1 VTVIQAGEMKNIS
14 RRKFLTEASLGLGA
28 VILAG
33 LSGCKA
39 GTSQPIPPTQR
50 INTNISSTDTVQVPQ
65 DSTNN
70 STVEPTPTLGLPHLA
85 VARNGEPE
93 LMVRQVIEALGGID
107 QFVFSNANVI
117 IKPNICVAYNTY
129 EFAATTNPWVVGAL
143 VKLCFEAG
151 AASVKVMDNPFGGTA
166 EEAYKISGISDAV
179 QAAGGE
185 MVYMVDRK
193 FVDTSIP
200 NATSLKKTAIY
211 QDILD
216 ADVLINVPIAKVH
229 GLAKLTLGMK
239 NLMGT
244 IQKREILH
252 TKIGNNLADLA
263 GFLRPELTIIDG
275 IRVLMENGPT
285 GGSLDYVK
293 QMDTIIASRDI
304 VAADSYAAST
314 LFGMDP
320 LSLSYI
326 EAGVSAGL
334 GSADLQQLKIE
345 EFSNN

>member
-1 VTVIQAGEMKNIS
+1 MKNIS

-28 VILAG
+28 IILAG
-33 LSGCKA
+33 LSGCK
-39 GTSQPIPPTQR
+39 TITPQPVPPTKS
-50 INTNISSTDTVQVPQ
+50 INPDISSTDTEQVPQ
-65 DSTNN
+65 DTSTI
-70 STVEPTPTLGLPHLA
+70 EPTPTIGLPDLA

-93 LMVRQVIEALGGID
+93 LLVRQVIEALGGIG
-107 QFVFSNANVI
+107 QFVFSGASVI

-129 EFAATTNPWVVGAL
+129 EYATTTNPWVIGAL

-166 EEAYKISGISDAV
+166 EEAYKVSGISDAV
-179 QAAGGE
+179 QTAGGT
-185 MVYMVDRK
+185 MVFMTDRK
-193 FVDTSIP
+193 FINTTIP

-211 QDILD
+211 EDILN
-216 ADVLINVPIAKVH
+216 ADVLINVPIAKDH

-252 TKIGNNLADLA
+252 TKLGHNLADLA

-293 QMDTIIASRDI
+293 KMDTIIASRDI
-304 VAADSYAAST
+304 VAADSYAANS

-320 LSLSYI
+320 LSLAYI

-345 EFSNN
+345 EISNT